1 MQETSHKKA
10 SRISF
15 L

>member
-1 MQETSHKKA
+1 METWA

-15 L
+15 ATC